1 MLSFFCSW
9 VKEDT
14 IFFGGIRTIDL
25 HIRSIEET
33 TSSRDK
39 SSSFSRISIFMCFP
53 FGAAF
58 SGNEAVLKI
67 AIVGH
72 FVKAIICIGPVSFPI
87 QNFALRPRLAI

>member
-9 VKEDT
+9 LKEGK
-14 IFFGGIRTIDL
+14 IFSGGILTIDL
-25 HIRSIEET
+25 HMRSIEEM

-39 SSSFSRISIFMCFP
+39 SSSFSSINSFMCFP

-67 AIVGH
+67 AVVGH

-87 QNFALRPRLAI
+87 QNCALRPRLAI